1 MTGILAGNERCKAVS
16 NLLFTLCAGLIAGSA
31 VHVWEIGGLDSASSA
46 WLLMASAL
54 AFAGWQTLGLLVPE
68 SP

>member
-1 MTGILAGNERCKAVS
+1 MTDILVGNERWKAVS
-16 NLLFTLCAGLIAGSA
+16 GLAFTLCAGLIAGSA
-31 VHVWEIGGLDSASSA
+31 VRVWEVGRLDSASSA
-46 WLLMASAL
+46 WLLMALIL